1 MSVDSDFKYLELKLK
16 QLLQTLNKS
25 YCPFDGC
32 LGLMQSY
39 LNNVEV
45 NVLG

>member
-1 MSVDSDFKYLELKLK
+1 MSVNSDFEYFELELK
-16 QLLQTLNKS
+16 QLLQTLNEHD
-25 YCPFDGC
+25 CPFDGS

-45 NVLG
+45 NVLR